1 MNANKL
7 TALAA
12 ICVMAALPLY
22 ADTNITEYVK
32 LTEDADWS
40 SLGTVNIAAD
50 AGIHLNGHNLTVSGF
65 AGDGSIYSSVLP
77 AEYAEFTE
85 KLRQRVLPEQF

>member
-1 MNANKL
+1 MEAKMIH
-7 TALAA
+7 AAIAA
-12 ICVMAALPLY
+12 ICVAAAMPSY
-22 ADTNITEYVK
+22 SDTNITEHVM
-32 LTEDADWS
+32 LTEDADWT

-77 AEYAEFTE
+77 VDYAVLEYVESTGT
-85 KLRQRVLPEQF
+85 